1 MSRNMTMKWA
11 AVAVFLA
18 ALSAPAV
25 AADLQAMP
33 QRYVPVTNWTGVY
46 IGGHAGGAFGGEDA
60 SNPAI
65 GTPVT
70 YSTNPSGFLGGVQA
84 GYNYQFS
91 PSFLVGA
98 EAEMSWS
105 AASGNYNFITTLA
118 DGVTNVSGIFN
129 SNQNWYGT
137 VAGRFGYVIGNYMLY
152 AKGGGAWMNADYSLA
167 VTGPFAGGSANLT
180 RSGYVA
186 GGGAQWMFYPGWSAK
201 VEYNYLDFGSSF
213 VPLGVVGATVNSC
226 LDVQGGGGLASGL
239 VLVHR
244 PFRNLAKKS
253 ALETA
258 PITRATQP
266 TRATRFDRR
275 RAFGMRT

>member
-1 MSRNMTMKWA
+1 MRN
-11 AVAVFLA
+11 LLLSGI
-18 ALSAPAV
+18 ALSVLVAPV
-25 AADLQAMP
+25 MAADLAP
-33 QRYVPVTNWTGVY
+33 SSKAPISVYTWTGAY

-60 SNPAI
+60 TNSAI

-98 EAEMSWS
+98 EADMSWS

-129 SNQNWYGT
+129 SNQNWYST
-137 VAGRFGYVIGNYMLY
+137 AAGRLGYVIGNYMLY

-167 VTGPFAGGSANLT
+167 VTGPVAGGSANLT

-186 GGGAQWMFYPGWSAK
+186 GGGAEWMFYPGWSAK

-213 VPLGVVGATVNSC
+213 VPLGVVGATVNSHVSTFKVGV
-226 LDVQGGGGLASGL
+226 DWHPGW
-239 VLVHR
+239 
-244 PFRNLAKKS
+244 F
-253 ALETA
+253 
-258 PITRATQP
+258 
-266 TRATRFDRR
+266 
-275 RAFGMRT
+275 